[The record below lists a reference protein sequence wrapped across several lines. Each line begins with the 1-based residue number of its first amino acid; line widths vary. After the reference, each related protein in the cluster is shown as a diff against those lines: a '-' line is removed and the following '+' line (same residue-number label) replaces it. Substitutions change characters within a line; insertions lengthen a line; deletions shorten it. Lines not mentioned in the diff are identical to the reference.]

1 MTDPTTAL
9 REVLALSEAVDSALE
24 DQRTNDAEWLRDQH
38 LLMAEELLNAH
49 GPALLSALEDAR
61 RLDWLSDRDQH
72 IGNVMLP
79 SHIVEANV
87 HSLRAAIDA
96 AIAEGDQA

>member
-9 REVLALSEAVDSALE
+9 REVLALSNKE
-24 DQRTNDAEWLRDQH
+24 RDAEENREYGAANDLYADLQGAAVNLVRT
-38 LLMAEELLNAH
+38 H

-61 RLDWLSDRDQH
+61 RLDWLSDRDQN

-79 SHIVEANV
+79 THIVEANV

-96 AIAEGDQA
+96 AIAEGEG